1 MSAPR
6 RFGGLLFLAPVV
18 LALAF
23 FWHYR
28 ALWQT
33 PSDRLLAD
41 MPEEEF
47 ADNDSLTM
55 LPALEPLDTELTAQA
70 YLDLLEQMR
79 EPESLLW
86 EGLITVFEGS
96 SSRSF
101 HAAYRKDGENFSS
114 ELLEYGSVRRGLRRQ
129 EGALTLTVDG
139 VGTSVRSSDATT
151 PLAAIGMVDVATLL
165 SLSADQI
172 AQVRYDVL
180 DGEQVVYVSYQDP
193 ELPLEERYWISL
205 AYAIPLLAETW
216 QDGEKVYEAKTTYL
230 GDGLTEA
237 AP

>member
-86 EGLITVFEGS
+86 KG
-96 SSRSF
+96 SSRSLRALP
-101 HAAYRKDGENFSS
+101 AAAFTPPTEKTARTFPASCSNTARCGAACA
-114 ELLEYGSVRRGLRRQ
+114 GRR
-129 EGALTLTVDG
+129 AL
-139 VGTSVRSSDATT
+139 
-151 PLAAIGMVDVATLL
+151 
-165 SLSADQI
+165 
-172 AQVRYDVL
+172 
-180 DGEQVVYVSYQDP
+180 
-193 ELPLEERYWISL
+193 
-205 AYAIPLLAETW
+205 
-216 QDGEKVYEAKTTYL
+216 
-230 GDGLTEA
+230 
-237 AP
+237 